1 MATGQLA
8 QDTEVRQYDMFTDEK
23 FLTADQSPGTFSA
36 GQSILLQS
44 CVGGSVGFASVHC
57 ESGSVLNWPLDTS

>member
-1 MATGQLA
+1 MATAQLA
-8 QDTEVRQYDMFTDEK
+8 QDTEVRLHNMFTNEK

-44 CVGGSVGFASVHC
+44 CVAGSVGFASVHC
-57 ESGSVLNWPLDTS
+57 ESGSVLNWLLDTS

>member
-1 MATGQLA
+1 
-8 QDTEVRQYDMFTDEK
+8 MFTDEK

-44 CVGGSVGFASVHC
+44 CVAGSAGFASVHC
-57 ESGSVLNWPLDTS
+57 ESGSVLNWPLDTC